1 MSVLYHIL
9 YQKKNINN
17 RALNTILCKK
27 RNIEQV
33 DTVVDT
39 QKLIY
44 KWKYKQQTSTKEIH
58 IENGFQTWKMT
69 IYFIYQ
75 MHIKHTCALLLPD

>member
-1 MSVLYHIL
+1 MSVFIIFSA
-9 YQKKNINN
+9 KKTNVNN
-17 RALNTILCKK
+17 RALNTILSKK

-33 DTVVDT
+33 DTVVDA

-44 KWKYKQQTSTKEIH
+44 KWKHKQQTSTKEIH

-75 MHIKHTCALLLPD
+75 MHIKHTCVLLLPD